1 MKVVSVLNI
10 FIVDNAQCAN
20 IWKLSQYR
28 IYLSWTMRSALTYES
43 CLNIEYIYRGT
54 VPSALT
60 YESCLSIEYIY
71 RGTVPSALTLN
82 FETICIVL
90 YPESPQS
97 DVYLSRN
104 RVQWCTGN
112 TISYEVFPLG
122 IYFVKTIEI
131 RSIQNKKRKLIVQK
145 CCCCSKVLLFVED
158 KLLFFKLHLNSSLV
172 YTLNHNRVYTCFN
185 VQWSHTNARTVA
197 SYLIKPFGFI
207 QIKNP
212 ILKYFHL

>member
-10 FIVDNAQCAN
+10 FIVDNAQFAN
-20 IWKLSQYR
+20 IWKFFQYW
-28 IYLSWTMRSALTYES
+28 IYLSWTMH
-43 CLNIEYIYRGT
+43 
-54 VPSALT
+54 SALT
-60 YESCLSIEYIY
+60 YESCLSIEYID

-145 CCCCSKVLLFVED
+145 CCCLLRISS
-158 KLLFFKLHLNSSLV
+158 SSLSCIWIAPLFIHWI
-172 YTLNHNRVYTCFN
+172 TIECILALTCN
-185 VQWSHTNARTVA
+185 EV
-197 SYLIKPFGFI
+197 I
-207 QIKNP
+207 QM
-212 ILKYFHL
+212 HAQ